1 MSKRALIIGTS
12 RGLGLGLTQE
22 LAARGW
28 TVVATARHLASAMA
42 LQQLA
47 VRQPSVTLDTA
58 DLDAPASLTALQ
70 TRLAGQVFDL
80 VFINAGIKGP
90 EHQSVNDT
98 TLAEIG
104 MLMITNAISPVRLAG
119 MLVPQVKAQTGI
131 VAFMTSRMGS
141 VADNTSGGWDLYRAS
156 KAALNSLTRSFAV
169 TAIGN
174 RGITVLSVHPGWV
187 RTDMGGAAAPLDV
200 ATSVAGIADVL
211 EERAGSHT
219 HAFVDYRGETV
230 PW

>member
-1 MSKRALIIGTS
+1 M
-12 RGLGLGLTQE
+12 
-22 LAARGW
+22 
-28 TVVATARHLASAMA
+28 
-42 LQQLA
+42 
-47 VRQPSVTLDTA
+47 
-58 DLDAPASLTALQ
+58 
-70 TRLAGQVFDL
+70 
-80 VFINAGIKGP
+80 GP
-90 EHQSVNDT
+90 EHQAVDDT
-98 TLAEIG
+98 TLAEVRT
-104 MLMITNAISPVRLAG
+104 LMITNAMSPVRLAG
-119 MLVPQVKAQTGI
+119 MLVPQVKAQTGV

-211 EERAGSHT
+211 EARAGSHT